1 MILVPGDRSQNC
13 QGSKLQS
20 DFKANLSSVSPC
32 LRMERRNECLERQ
45 GAGLEKS
52 LSLEFSILL
61 LSCLSNQKKN
71 ESCLL

>member
-1 MILVPGDRSQNC
+1 MILVPGDGSQHC

-45 GAGLEKS
+45 GAGLEKKIS
-52 LSLEFSILL
+52 QGWDCSRLVEYR
-61 LSCLSNQKKN
+61 
-71 ESCLL
+71 